1 MGIDDMHGNWLRLE
15 LFQDI
20 FESTGFSEGPDLVGK
35 NHAKTQPIDAGAQ

>member
-20 FESTGFSEGPDLVGK
+20 FKLAVFSKGRDLVGK
-35 NHAKTQPIDAGAQ
+35 KHAET